1 MRKKAIDLKSF
12 SVDELITIRERVDAL
27 IESRVDTERRELET
41 RLRRL
46 QKFKPHAD
54 ARKESPVRKAG
65 KNGKKSKAGRK
76 AGRSTL
82 GTKVAPKFRNPDN
95 SAEAWSGRGLQPR
108 WLRAAIKT
116 GKSIEDFRI

>member
-12 SVDELITIRERVDAL
+12 SVDELLTIRERVDAL
-27 IESRVDTERRELET
+27 IESRVDIERRELET

-46 QKFKPHAD
+46 QKFKPHE
-54 ARKESPVRKAG
+54 ARKESTARKAD
-65 KNGKKSKAGRK
+65 KKAKKSGAVRK

-82 GTKVAPKFRNPDN
+82 GTKVSPKFRNPDN

>member
-54 ARKESPVRKAG
+54 ARQESPRKA
-65 KNGKKSKAGRK
+65 GKKSKAGRK
-76 AGRSTL
+76 PGRSTL

-95 SAEAWSGRGLQPR
+95 STEVWSGRGLQPR
-108 WLRAAIKT
+108 WLRAAMKG